1 MSLLNQGKNVEA
13 EPVLR
18 KQYEALVRDL
28 GSEHRCALSYATSL
42 ARCLSSQDKNAEA
55 ELIWREVLAV
65 KRRTLGAEHEETL
78 VAASNLAST
87 LSRHGE
93 HSLDLDRSLSGHDKY
108 AEAQEIQ
115 RETLRL
121 CKRVLGAEH
130 PGTLKAANNLAT
142 TLSRQGRHAKAK
154 KILQAAVA
162 TCERVLGPTHLT
174 TLQYVSNLESVLAWA
189 QIRAKLPTKAAAPVA
204 AGSARPLAAGTRV
217 IVQRLVTKSEHNSQR
232 ARVLA
237 FDARSERYVVVLDNG
252 KELSL
257 KPECVASAQCA
268 RCASEEAS
276 SVCARCQAVRYC
288 SRDCQRADWKVH
300 KPACTADAAVS

>member
-1 MSLLNQGKNVEA
+1 M
-13 EPVLR
+13 
-18 KQYEALVRDL
+18 
-28 GSEHRCALSYATSL
+28 
-42 ARCLSSQDKNAEA
+42 
-55 ELIWREVLAV
+55 REVLAV

-78 VAASNLAST
+78 VAARNLAST

-93 HSLDLDRSLSGHDKY
+93 HSLNLDRSLSGHDKY

-162 TCERVLGPTHLT
+162 TCERALGPTHLT

-217 IVQRLVTKSEHNSQR
+217 IVQRLVTKPEHNSKR

-268 RCASEEAS
+268 RCASERRAACAHGAS
-276 SVCARCQAVRYC
+276 RCGTAVASASGRTGRC
-288 SRDCQRADWKVH
+288 TNQRAPPMQPCREQSDPGEGPGLLLLQSLLDLGFQDSRLRGRKLSSDILPQGVRL
-300 KPACTADAAVS
+300 